1 MDPPEVFVKLEI
13 LEKRRGRAVDI
24 AVLVIIHRGIEAFP
38 MRSSFHGC
46 FKLLLHL
53 VELL

>member
-1 MDPPEVFVKLEI
+1 MDLPAVLVRAEI
-13 LEKRRGRAVDI
+13 LEKRRGRTVDI
-24 AVLVIIHRGIEAFP
+24 AILVIIHRGIEAFP